1 MDRLQSLE
9 VFIAVAEAESFAR
22 GARAM
27 GLSAPSA
34 TRGINALEARLGA
47 RLFTR
52 STRRVRLTE
61 VGAAYLE
68 DARQVLDKL
77 RAADATAAGAAT
89 RPVGHLRITCST
101 EFGRIYIVPILTEF
115 LDTYPDMTV
124 EVLMADR
131 IVNLVEEGYDVA
143 VRIGPLPLSNLSA
156 VRVGQVR
163 RVVCGAPE
171 YFAQRGAPRLP
182 DDLRDHQIVSAPPVT
197 PTPDW
202 RFGTGMQTAVRI
214 NPRLSVSSVAAA
226 IAVAREGWGLC
237 RVLSY
242 QIGPELDA
250 GCLSI
255 VLEDHEPDPLPIH
268 LVHVEGRRAA
278 AKVRAFVEFARV
290 RLRKIAV
297 LN

>member
-124 EVLMADR
+124 EVLMVDR

-171 YFAQRGAPRLP
+171 YFEQRGAPGLP
-182 DDLRDHQIVSAPPVT
+182 EDLRDHRIVSASPVT
-197 PTPDW
+197 PAPDW

-214 NPRLSVSSVAAA
+214 NPRLTVSSVAAA

-242 QIGPELDA
+242 QIGPDLDA
-250 GCLSI
+250 GCLST

-278 AKVRAFVEFARV
+278 AKVRAFVEFARI
-290 RLRKIAV
+290 RLRDIAV

>member
-124 EVLMADR
+124 EVLMVDR

-182 DDLRDHQIVSAPPVT
+182 DDLCDHQIVSAPPVT

-226 IAVAREGWGLC
+226 IAVARKGWGLC

-242 QIGPELDA
+242 QIGPELDT

-268 LVHVEGRRAA
+268 LVHIEGRRAA

-290 RLRKIAV
+290 RLRNIAV